1 MKTKIYYV
9 MDIMCGWCYGFSDVI
24 SRIEEKYR
32 DDYEFNIVPGGMW
45 VGESVQTMNSSLGSY
60 IKDHNT
66 RIEKLT
72 GKKFGSGFNK
82 NVLQSNRVLD
92 SLPGAKA
99 LVLIQKQNKDVSFA
113 FLKKV
118 QEAFFIDGKDINDV
132 KTFSEIA
139 ENLGISKELFEEQF
153 NSKEL
158 EKETFNQ
165 FRMVQSLGV
174 SSFPTVLAVQG
185 TQKEIIAQG
194 YNSFEALDEILSS

>member
-24 SRIEEKYR
+24 SKIEEKHR
-32 DDYEFNIVPGGMW
+32 DDYEFNIIPGGMW
-45 VGESVQTMNSSLGSY
+45 VGDSVQTMNSSLGSY
-60 IKDHNT
+60 IKDHNK

-72 GKKFGSGFNK
+72 GRKFGEGFNK

-99 LVLIQKQNKDVSFA
+99 LVLIQKLNKDVSFA

-132 KTFSEIA
+132 KIFSEIA
-139 ENLGISKELFEEQF
+139 ANLGISKELFEEQF

-174 SSFPTVLAVQG
+174 SSFPTVVAVQG
-185 TQKEIIAQG
+185 NKKEIIAQG
-194 YNSFEALDEILSS
+194 YSSFEALDEILSS